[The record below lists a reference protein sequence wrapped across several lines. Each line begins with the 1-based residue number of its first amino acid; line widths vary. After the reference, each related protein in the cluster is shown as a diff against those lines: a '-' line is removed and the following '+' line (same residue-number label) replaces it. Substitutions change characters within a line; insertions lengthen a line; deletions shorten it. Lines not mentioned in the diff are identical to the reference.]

1 MEITSDLAC
10 FVVLTS
16 RNPSD
21 VLKDAAS
28 AHKVD
33 TDATAA
39 KVKQEFAAKDKAKKT
54 PQPAAKAAKTA
65 A

>member
-1 MEITSDLAC
+1 VETAILLAASRTNAAA
-10 FVVLTS
+10 VL
-16 RNPSD
+16 R
-21 VLKDAAS
+21 DAAS
-28 AHKVD
+28 TYKVD
-33 TDATAA
+33 TDTIAA